1 MEHKEGQTMGLRARI
16 TAWITGVFVVMALF
30 FFTFVHHQ
38 VRAVYVGALDSA
50 LLSWGEQMVQGQGKA
65 LFDTSAA
72 KTGAIHRFSD
82 APHLSMGFLM
92 EGPGSLAGWDRFGRV
107 TEKIAEGL
115 AAHVSLLVEANRT
128 GHPVY
133 RTVDLNGGT
142 FRVMALPP
150 LDPGGAGTLGV
161 APVTDHPLGTEGI
174 AARFAVAAVLLFL
187 VVLAGGYLYAWFLTR
202 PIEVLRDVSE
212 KIAEGNLD
220 EGVEFTG
227 SSELVSLS
235 HSINRMRRAISEKIR
250 ESEIQNQKV
259 VEKGKELESSNRELE
274 RAIFTANQMA
284 AEAEIRSY
292 ELEHEVVQ
300 RRQAEEAL
308 RSSEEKYRAI
318 VENMK
323 EGYCEVDRDGYVTFV
338 NAAMCEISGYP
349 PVELVGMH
357 RGQFIAE
364 ECREQVLS
372 AFSELIEGS
381 EEMAEFDYPIIRK
394 DGGGRHIGVSVSLIR
409 NASGERVGYR
419 TIVRDVEA
427 RKRYEEELI
436 YMAYHDPLT
445 GLKNRKGFYERLE
458 SDITRAKRYGGQVG
472 LLYVDMDRF
481 KEVNDTL
488 GHEAGDKVLQEITRR
503 FLENLRQSDCIARIG
518 GDEFAVVLDSAGVCD
533 VDAVIRKVAE
543 ILAKPYKVGNK
554 VIDYVSGS
562 VGVALFPEDA
572 VTASDL
578 IRYADSAMYAVKR
591 NRKGQECECSDEGRR
606 A

>member
-1 MEHKEGQTMGLRARI
+1 MEQKEGKTMGLRARI
-16 TAWITGVFVVMALF
+16 IAWITGVFVVMALF
-30 FFTFVHHQ
+30 SFTFVHHQ
-38 VRAVYVGALDSA
+38 SRAVYTGVLDSA
-50 LLSWGEQMVQGQGKA
+50 LLTWGEQVAQDQGRA
-65 LFDTSAA
+65 SVAA
-72 KTGAIHRFSD
+72 AVTNVEAPHRFSS
-82 APHLSMGFLM
+82 APYLSMGFLV
-92 EGPGSLAGWDRFGRV
+92 EGPGGLVGWERFGLATTKV
-107 TEKIAEGL
+107 AEGL
-115 AAHVSLLVEANRT
+115 TAHVGLLAEAKRA
-128 GHPVY
+128 GRPLY
-133 RTVDLNGGT
+133 RTVDLSGNS
-142 FRVMALPP
+142 FRVVALPP
-150 LDPGGAGTLGV
+150 LAPGGPGTLGFSPV
-161 APVTDHPLGTEGI
+161 ADHPLGTEGLG
-174 AARFAVAAVLLFL
+174 ARFAVAAVVLFF
-187 VVLAGGYLYAWFLTR
+187 VVLAGGYLYAWFLIR

-235 HSINRMRRAISEKIR
+235 HSINRMRRAISDKIR

-259 VEKGKELESSNRELE
+259 VEKGKELQASNRELE

-323 EGYCEVDRDGYVTFV
+323 EGYCEVDRNGRVTFA
-338 NAAMCEISGYP
+338 NAAMCEISGYTSA
-349 PVELVGMH
+349 EIVGMH

-364 ECREQVLS
+364 ERRDQVLS
-372 AFSELIEGS
+372 AFSDLIEGS
-381 EEMAEFDYPIIRK
+381 EDMAEFDYPIIRK
-394 DGGGRHIGVSVSLIR
+394 DGCGRHIGVSVSLIR

-458 SDITRAKRYGGQVG
+458 NDITRAKRYGGQVG

-503 FLENLRQSDCIARIG
+503 FTENLRQSDCVARIG
-518 GDEFAVVLDSAGVCD
+518 GDEFAVVLDNDGICD
-533 VDAVIRKVAE
+533 VAVVISKVVD
-543 ILAKPYKVGNK
+543 ILSRPYKVGDK
-554 VIDYVSGS
+554 TIDYVSGS

-591 NRKGQECECSDEGRR
+591 ERKGLECECSDEGRR